1 MTTTA
6 GRALLDAMGRQPC
19 DCVAHRHPA
28 ETIAAIEREAYEQ
41 ATLDAAR
48 VPSDGLR
55 GVVSVVTWTGH
66 ARDLAAS
73 ETPVDPR
80 PEHRTAGPTFA
91 SEAPVGLDAAYRERN
106 ALIAALIRSH
116 GWRAEVVMAPDT
128 EGWWIIYAE
137 TPQGQVSWHISPDDM
152 DLFRDWPAA
161 FGSRPSPWDGHTTE
175 EKYRRIARL
184 GQEGGTE

>member
-55 GVVSVVTWTGH
+55 EWVATKREV
-66 ARDLAAS
+66 
-73 ETPVDPR
+73 
-80 PEHRTAGPTFA
+80 A
-91 SEAPVGLDAAYRERN
+91 SEATLTYGEHATGFYDALGIVLAEIDRR
-106 ALIAALIRSH
+106 AALL
-116 GWRAEVVMAPDT
+116 
-128 EGWWIIYAE
+128 
-137 TPQGQVSWHISPDDM
+137 TP
-152 DLFRDWPAA
+152 
-161 FGSRPSPWDGHTTE
+161 
-175 EKYRRIARL
+175 
-184 GQEGGTE
+184 